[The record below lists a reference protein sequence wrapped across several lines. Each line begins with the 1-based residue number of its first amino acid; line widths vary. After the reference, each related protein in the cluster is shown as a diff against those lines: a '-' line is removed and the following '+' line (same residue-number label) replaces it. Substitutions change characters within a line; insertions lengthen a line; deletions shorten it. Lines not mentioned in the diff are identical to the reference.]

1 MLLQRQAARTLA
13 GYLPPLLAVVVLG
26 LPCALRADAG
36 GTIEGHVAFEPLQ
49 RIPVAMEYRTRTRA
63 PILDPD
69 PPRALVYL
77 ERKDGAYP
85 HANDETVTA
94 IDQQGY
100 QFRPSMAIVRAGTS
114 VSFPNKD
121 DEFHSVF
128 SYSSAKR
135 FDLGRFRRDEPSP
148 TVLLE
153 QPGLIRVYCEIHK
166 HMRGL
171 LLVVETPWFT
181 ATDDAGRYAM
191 HDVPPGEYRV
201 HAFLPS
207 EQLLETDVTVVAGE
221 TVRVDLAE

>member
-1 MLLQRQAARTLA
+1 MLVQRQAARTLA
-13 GYLPPLLAVVVLG
+13 GYLPSLLAVVVLA

-36 GTIEGHVAFEPLQ
+36 GTIEGQVAFEPVQ
-49 RIPVAMEYRTRTRA
+49 RIPAAMEYRTRTRA

-77 ERKDGAYP
+77 ERKNGVYP
-85 HANDETVTA
+85 HADDETITA

-100 QFRPSMAIVRAGTS
+100 QFRPGMAVVRVGTR

-148 TVLLE
+148 TILLDR
-153 QPGLIRVYCEIHK
+153 PGLIRVYCEIHK

-181 ATDDAGRYAM
+181 ATDDAGGYAM
-191 HDVPPGEYRV
+191 HDVPPGEYRI

-207 EQLLETDVTVVAGE
+207 EELLEADVTIHAGDS
-221 TVRVDLAE
+221 VRMDLAE